1 MFISL
6 SLDTACI
13 HSLQANC
20 TTTCP
25 DGYFGDKCL
34 GICNCAKS
42 QVCDADIGCVNSTY
56 GNDQNKNLDK
66 NCFCWKFYSW
76 QWITDMS
83 FSILLFQRNIFTVQ
97 LISKM
102 EIRQCFVELETTH
115 IIIVVS
121 GSCGLTLLIG
131 ITVYC
136 IRKKLVYIFL
146 YVLKCPLT
154 CRNESLNA
162 YFDFRRPFFNL
173 KSQEAHA
180 TDFEYTTVACYSWV
194 QKWLTSINFVN

>member
-34 GICNCAKS
+34 GICKCAKS

-56 GNDQNKNLDK
+56 GNGQNINLDK

-102 EIRQCFVELETTH
+102 EIRQCFVELEYFKVE
-115 IIIVVS
+115 IIVVS
-121 GSCGLTLLIG
+121 GSCGLILLIG

-136 IRKKLVYIFL
+136 IRKKWVYIFF

-162 YFDFRRPFFNL
+162 YFDFRRLFYYLFYF
-173 KSQEAHA
+173 K
-180 TDFEYTTVACYSWV
+180 
-194 QKWLTSINFVN
+194 IR

>member
-6 SLDTACI
+6 SSDTDCI

-25 DGYFGDKCL
+25 DGYVGDKCL
-34 GICNCAKS
+34 DICNCAKS

-97 LISKM
+97 LISKI
-102 EIRQCFVELETTH
+102 EIRQCFVELEYFKVETIH

-121 GSCGLTLLIG
+121 GSCGLILLIG

-136 IRKKLVYIFL
+136 IRKKLVYIF
-146 YVLKCPLT
+146 
-154 CRNESLNA
+154 SLC
-162 YFDFRRPFFNL
+162 F
-173 KSQEAHA
+173 KM
-180 TDFEYTTVACYSWV
+180 
-194 QKWLTSINFVN
+194 SINM